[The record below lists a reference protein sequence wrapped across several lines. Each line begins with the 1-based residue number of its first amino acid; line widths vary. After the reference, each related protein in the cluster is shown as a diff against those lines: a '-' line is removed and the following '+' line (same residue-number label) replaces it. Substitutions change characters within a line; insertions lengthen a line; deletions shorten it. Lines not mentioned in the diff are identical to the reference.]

1 MRYNS
6 YEYSTQNTEMMMELR
21 KVRANYAMI
30 IKKLSPLRDSVRG
43 YADLSGTGIS
53 AFSRSKI

>member
-1 MRYNS
+1 
-6 YEYSTQNTEMMMELR
+6 MMMELR